1 MRVFNER
8 SGFCEDEI
16 LYRKR
21 WIEITKLIMS
31 AQFCAKQLDEQ
42 EKLVR
47 FQKDFM
53 LTLCVI
59 NFVFSVVA
67 ALGNF

>member
-42 EKLVR
+42 EKLCHYSIDV
-47 FQKDFM
+47 FM
-53 LTLCVI
+53 
-59 NFVFSVVA
+59 
-67 ALGNF
+67 GNKWCRCLHIYCTSQRQ